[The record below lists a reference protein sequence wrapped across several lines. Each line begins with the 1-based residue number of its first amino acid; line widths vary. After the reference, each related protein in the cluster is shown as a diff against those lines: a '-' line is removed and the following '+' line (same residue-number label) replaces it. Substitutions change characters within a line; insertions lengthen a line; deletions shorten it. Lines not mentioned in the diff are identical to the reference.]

1 MKTLKKI
8 VLFSL
13 MITFI
18 ASPLNVMAEPEE
30 KPEEKQEEIK
40 EEKPEEKEEEI
51 KEEEIKEDKANEE
64 KTENNESMKVDEDNE
79 DPMLYEEKEN
89 EKVED
94 QSNREK
100 EEIMKPIETPSSV
113 TGEKYRGSGTVTDF
127 TTTGSKAFYTVKGAD
142 NTVFYIVIDMDK
154 TEDNVYFL
162 SEINGEELSLGEVTS
177 NTQKPI
183 PEEKTKT
190 KVDED
195 NEGSNLFLVLIIG
208 LGAILFLGYYLIFGK
223 LKNFN
228 PLLNK
233 KEEEEVE
240 DLTDKAMP
248 KREKDKDLGRVG
260 DEEDES

>member
-40 EEKPEEKEEEI
+40 EE
-51 KEEEIKEDKANEE
+51 EIKEDKADEE

-100 EEIMKPIETPSSV
+100 EEIMKSIETPSSV

-162 SEINGEELSLGEVTS
+162 SEINGEELTLNEVTS
-177 NTQKPI
+177 NEQKEIPI
-183 PEEKTKT
+183 SEEKTIK
-190 KVDED
+190 ED
-195 NEGSNLFLVLIIG
+195 SNEKESSNFIMWIIIFVG
-208 LGAILFLGYYLIFGK
+208 GIGFVGYHLLFGK
-223 LKNFN
+223 LKKFN
-228 PLLNK
+228 PLSNK
-233 KEEEEVE
+233 ENNDDEVE
-240 DLTDKAMP
+240 DLTDQAMP
-248 KREKDKDLGRVG
+248 KKEKDKDLGTVDDD
-260 DEEDES
+260 DEN